1 MRHLPV
7 INVSALRTDG
17 ADPQEVVRQ
26 IDQACRLDGF
36 FLVSGHGVDTQIA
49 DDLEAMSR
57 TFFALPDSEKSLISM
72 EQAGTAWRGWFPLG
86 GEVTSGVA
94 DQKEGLYFGTELDG
108 SDPRVRD
115 GLPLHGPNLFPIR
128 PSGMRNT
135 VLRWMNEVTSLGTD
149 LIRGIAMGLGMAED
163 WFAQNLTTDPT
174 ILFRIFTYPP
184 QSNFAKSISAKS
196 VWGVGEHTDYGLLT
210 MLWQDNSGGLEVFSA
225 GEWLAVEPQ
234 PNTFVCNIGDMLER
248 LTNGV
253 YRSTPHRVRNVSGR
267 DRLSFPLFYDPSWN
281 SHVVPLP
288 IPARERATEARTRW
302 DGEEPLA
309 WDGMYGDYLTKK
321 VSKAFPKLFQN
332 VIARS

>member
-7 INVSALRTDG
+7 IDVSALRTAG
-17 ADPQEVVRQ
+17 ADPQDVVRQ
-26 IDQACRLDGF
+26 IDRACRLDGF
-36 FLVSGHGVDTQIA
+36 FLVSGHGVDTRLA
-49 DDLEAMSR
+49 DELESISR
-57 TFFALPDSEKSLISM
+57 TFFALPESEKSLISM
-72 EQAGTAWRGWFPLG
+72 EHAGTAWRGWFPLG

-94 DQKEGLYFGTELDG
+94 DQKEGLYFGTELDE

-115 GLPLHGPNLFPIR
+115 GLPLHGPNLFPTR
-128 PSGMRNT
+128 PSGMRKT
-135 VLRWMNEVTSLGTD
+135 VLRWMDEVTLLGSD
-149 LIRGIAMGLGMAED
+149 LMRGIALGLGMEED
-163 WFAQNLTTDPT
+163 WFAENLTTDPT
-174 ILFRIFTYPP
+174 ILFRVFTYPP
-184 QSNFAKSISAKS
+184 KSKSATS
-196 VWGVGEHTDYGLLT
+196 EWGVGEHTDYGLLT

-234 PNTFVCNIGDMLER
+234 TDTFVCNIGDMLEK

-288 IPARERATEARTRW
+288 IPVVERTIETRKRW
-302 DGEEPLA
+302 DGQEPLA

-332 VIARS
+332 VIASS

>member
-7 INVSALRTDG
+7 IDVSALRTAC
-17 ADPQEVVRQ
+17 ADPQAVVSQ

-36 FLVSGHGVDTQIA
+36 FLVSGHGVDKQLA
-49 DDLEAMSR
+49 EDLEALSR

-72 EQAGTAWRGWFPLG
+72 EHAGTAWRGWFPLG

-94 DQKEGLYFGTELDG
+94 DQKEGLYFGTELDA

-115 GLPLHGPNLFPIR
+115 GLPLHGPNLFPAR

-135 VLRWMNEVTSLGTD
+135 VLRWMNEVSLLGGD
-149 LIRGIAMGLGMAED
+149 LIRGIALGLGIEEN

-174 ILFRIFTYPP
+174 ILFRIFSYPP
-184 QSNFAKSISAKS
+184 APKFATSK
-196 VWGVGEHTDYGLLT
+196 WGVGEHTDYGLLT

-234 PNTFVCNIGDMLER
+234 QNTFVCNIGDMLEK

-288 IPARERATEARTRW
+288 IPEVERASETRTRW

-332 VIARS
+332 VIAKS